1 MHLALLPA
9 RDIGLVSIH
18 LREWGALHP
27 EVDAMTDLAVAVS
40 IHLREWGAMHLTES
54 NLRWAAAYRFNS
66 SS

>member
-1 MHLALLPA
+1 MHLVVE
-9 RDIGLVSIH
+9 RNFSIH
-18 LREWGALHP
+18 Q
-27 EVDAMTDLAVAVS
+27 VCSVS